1 MATSAGLSH
10 AEKPRALSTAIVSPG
25 SETLKEAADAK
36 NGASTVLAPT
46 ARKDTLVML
55 MPGWWLPLLSV
66 LAQSASRLQLWQAQQ
81 LSDALTLIRGGPEA
95 KSQLFAGRKEA
106 LLHLKHF
113 AAHLEPQV
121 GGPFLRLPLEHLA

>member
-1 MATSAGLSH
+1 MS
-10 AEKPRALSTAIVSPG
+10 
-25 SETLKEAADAK
+25 
-36 NGASTVLAPT
+36 
-46 ARKDTLVML
+46 
-55 MPGWWLPLLSV
+55 GWWLPLLSA

-121 GGPFLRLPLEHLA
+121 GEPFLRLPLDRLAWMDSPTRLPLHTALQEARQRPD